1 MPPVQLAIPLALLVG
16 AAIAATTGP
25 SRTETLLATTHAWT
39 GEPYAHYPDGQPEM
53 RVLRISIEPGATL
66 PWHRHTVPNA
76 GYLLEGE
83 LRFETRDGATQ
94 VMRPGDGIAESMDI
108 AHRGIAGPDGAT
120 IVVFYANIEGN
131 PVTIDEA

>member
-25 SRTETLLATTHAWT
+25 SRTETLLAATHAWT
-39 GEPYAHYPDGQPEM
+39 GERYPQYLDGQPELRM
-53 RVLRISIEPGATL
+53 LRITIEPGATL

-83 LRFETRDGATQ
+83 LHVETREGTS
-94 VMRPGDGIAESMDI
+94 VIMRPGDSIAESMDI
-108 AHRGIAGPDGAT
+108 VHRGMAGPEGAT
-120 IVVFYANIEGN
+120 ILVFYANVEGN
-131 PVTIDEA
+131 PVTVTEA